1 MTINSILPL
10 SILRRNQFLTLF
22 YDPIEFSINRKST
35 LYFHV
40 LRIDG
45 GSFVLE
51 RLFTEMAN
59 NSLGYVYSRNK
70 LNELWNDKSNTVEFV
85 TNAQEKFKAP
95 DPTAGEGGELLL
107 YSFLEGHLGAPK
119 ILSKME
125 LKTSSEHYVHGSDG
139 VHLLESE
146 PSKYQLIFGESKMYA
161 DIRQGIKSAFKSM
174 GEIKQKR
181 FEFDTWLIKSELLKE
196 SIDPKGIKLLPSA
209 SNGAEIRKTNSFG
222 VFLGFEIDVTTY
234 PFEDHDDAE
243 IENYIRSRAEET
255 IVKEI
260 RTIRDEITKR
270 SLGGHHF
277 HFYSIP
283 FLKENINGTLCG
295 IDNAR
300 FDMAAKLSG
309 KSTK

>member
-1 MTINSILPL
+1 MGN
-10 SILRRNQFLTLF
+10 
-22 YDPIEFSINRKST
+22 
-35 LYFHV
+35 
-40 LRIDG
+40 
-45 GSFVLE
+45 
-51 RLFTEMAN
+51 LFTEMAN
-59 NSLGYVYSRNK
+59 NILGYVYSRNK
-70 LNELWNDKSNTVEFV
+70 LDECQNDISNTLEFV
-85 TNAQEKFKAP
+85 TNAQEKFKTP

-139 VHLLESE
+139 VHLLEGKPGE
-146 PSKYQLIFGESKMYA
+146 YQLIFGESKMYA

-181 FEFDTWLIKSELLKE
+181 FESDTWLTESELLKE
-196 SIDPKGIKLLPSA
+196 SIDSNRIELLKSILLPPA
-209 SNGAEIRKTNSFG
+209 SDGLVTRKTNSFG

-243 IENYIRSRAEET
+243 IENYICSRAKET
-255 IVKEI
+255 IVNEI
-260 RTIRDEITKR
+260 PTIRHEIIKR
-270 SLGGHHF
+270 GLGGHHF
-277 HFYSIP
+277 HFYSTP
-283 FLKENINGTLCG
+283 FLKENINGKLCG

-309 KSTK
+309 KSTNK